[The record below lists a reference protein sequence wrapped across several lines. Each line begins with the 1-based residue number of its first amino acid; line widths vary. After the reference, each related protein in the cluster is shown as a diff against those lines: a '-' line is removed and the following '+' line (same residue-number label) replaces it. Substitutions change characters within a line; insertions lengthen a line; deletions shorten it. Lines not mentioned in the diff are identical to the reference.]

1 MGKNKEAFFGMKK
14 FPQAVMSVKGNVLR
28 MGYGFPYNPKVFRN
42 RAIPGGS
49 IPGCTGSRKLRLA
62 V

>member
-1 MGKNKEAFFGMKK
+1 
-14 FPQAVMSVKGNVLR
+14 VKGNVLR

-42 RAIPGGS
+42 RAIPGES

>member
-1 MGKNKEAFFGMKK
+1 
-14 FPQAVMSVKGNVLR
+14 MSVKGNVLR

-49 IPGCTGSRKLRLA
+49 IPGCTGSRKLKL
-62 V
+62 VV